1 MNQPR
6 QNYDLNSVVNPQQKV
21 STWASLRGLLSL
33 MSGDRPTLILAF
45 INIVANSVLN
55 LLSPLI
61 IGITVD
67 RYIQHHDFNGVL
79 RNAGWLLLIYFLAF
93 VTRYFQTR
101 LMGGYGQRI
110 LFTLRNAIFNK
121 LQELPVAFFNQNKAG
136 DLISRV
142 NNDTDKLNQFFS
154 QSLMQFIGSIAI
166 MTGAGIFLLSI
177 DPRLGAAA
185 LAPAVLLWIFTKFT
199 SPWVKKKNAA
209 NLKSVGGMSAEI
221 QESLNN
227 FKVIIAFNRR
237 DYFRNRFEEANRKN
251 YSTAIRAG
259 LANNIFAP
267 VYSLG
272 ANAGQLIVLGF
283 GIYLIATGHFT
294 LGLLISFLSYVNNF
308 YNPLQQLAALWANF
322 QVALAGWDRIS
333 KILVLESD
341 LVTEHAIVPVMRP
354 ADASP
359 RSDALLEFRNVSFA
373 YPNGKEVLHNNS
385 FRLQR
390 GRTYALV
397 GPTGGGKTTTASLIA
412 RLYDPGSGTVLL
424 GGKDIRS
431 YSPAERTKK
440 IGFIL
445 QEPFLFSGTVRE
457 NILYGNDRYK
467 DHSNEQLAAVIREAN
482 LESLLIR
489 FDGGLD
495 TKVVSGGDDISLGQ
509 KQLIAFM
516 RAVLR
521 DPELLILDEATANID
536 TVTEQLLDH
545 ILQKLPN
552 TTTRVIIAHRLNTI
566 ENADEIYFVNS
577 GEIIPAGSL
586 DQAVD
591 MLLHGK
597 RVS

>member
-6 QNYDLNSVVNPQQKV
+6 QNYDLNSDAGPERKV
-21 STWASLRGLLSL
+21 STWASLRGLLAL
-33 MSGDRPTLILAF
+33 MSGDRTVLILAF

-61 IGITVD
+61 IGLTID

-79 RNAGWLLLIYFLAF
+79 RNAGWLLLIYFLALA
-93 VTRYFQTR
+93 TRYYQTR

-154 QSLMQFIGSIAI
+154 QSLMQFVGSIAI

-177 DPRLGAAA
+177 DMRLGAAA
-185 LAPAVLLWIFTKFT
+185 LAPALLLWIFTKFT

-209 NLKSVGGMSAEI
+209 NLKSVGGLSAEI

-237 DYFRNRFEEANRKN
+237 DYFRNRFEEANKKN

-272 ANAGQLIVLGF
+272 ANLGQLIVLGF
-283 GIYLIATGHFT
+283 GIYLVVTGHFT

-333 KILVLESD
+333 KILILESD
-341 LVTEHAIVPVMRP
+341 LQTILPSVVGPVQGSSGQ
-354 ADASP
+354 DT
-359 RSDALLEFRNVSFA
+359 LLEFRNVSFA
-373 YPNGKEVLHNNS
+373 YPNGKEILHHNN

-412 RLYDPGSGTVLL
+412 RLYDPTAGTVILD
-424 GGKDIRS
+424 GKDIRA
-431 YSPAERTKK
+431 YSPGERTKK

-457 NILYGNDRYK
+457 NILYGNERYK
-467 DHSNEQLAAVIREAN
+467 DLTNEQLAAVMREAN
-482 LESLLIR
+482 LESLLLR

-495 TKVVSGGDDISLGQ
+495 TKVISGGDDISLGQ

-536 TVTEQLLDH
+536 TVTEQLLDN

-577 GEIIPAGSL
+577 GEITRAGSL